1 MPAAGSA
8 VSTPQSSAPP
18 SPMRTGAGAASIPAN
33 IPNLGGRRP
42 KQTQSVRQPSLCPV
56 PVVARWN
63 LYRRVLCLYCRLHV
77 LRPPGCK
84 PACVA
89 TVALLAFTHQQ
100 VLAVQKS
107 MSGIAVSEDA
117 VNMYYYLKAKS
128 TVSKSQRP
136 QRHLPV
142 CDTNCSRKEKQ
153 RVKSAAL
160 CLQPFSE
167 YLVHSCVVQPTLL
180 MG

>member
-56 PVVARWN
+56 PVVTRQN
-63 LYRRVLCLYCRLHV
+63 SFVLQVLWLCRLYV
-77 LRPPGCK
+77 VWPPGCN

-89 TVALLAFTHQQ
+89 TVALLAVTHQQ
-100 VLAVQKS
+100 MLAVQKS
-107 MSGIAVSEDA
+107 MSGISVSEDA

-128 TVSKSQRP
+128 TVSTS
-136 QRHLPV
+136 
-142 CDTNCSRKEKQ
+142 
-153 RVKSAAL
+153 
-160 CLQPFSE
+160 
-167 YLVHSCVVQPTLL
+167 
-180 MG
+180 